1 MNLYNGDIMKVE
13 HINNDVVLTNV
24 SDFNIQQIFECGQC
38 FHFEKL
44 DNMEYVTVAF
54 GRMLRIK
61 QENNKV
67 IMFNTSEDEYNS
79 IWRSYFDMETDYG
92 KIKREL
98 ESKCDELKGAINEKS
113 GIRIL
118 RQEFTEILLSFI
130 ISQNKQIPH
139 IKQIVAAISK
149 EYGQFVGSVNGKEY
163 YSFPSLDVLANISE
177 DEFRKLKTGFRAPY
191 LCDAVRY
198 LKKWSEEESFA
209 GLTYE
214 EAKEKLLQ
222 IKGVGDKVANCVLLF
237 GLGYTSA
244 FPVDVWIKRIMEH
257 LYFKKDTPK
266 EKIVKFADERFG
278 KYGGYAQQY
287 LFYFA
292 RDGKV
297 D

>member
-1 MNLYNGDIMKVE
+1 MSLYNGDIMKVE
-13 HINNDVVLTNV
+13 HINNDVILTDV
-24 SDFNIQQIFECGQC
+24 SDFNIEQIFECGQC

-54 GRMLRIK
+54 ERLLHIK
-61 QENNKV
+61 QENDKV
-67 IMFNTSEDEYNS
+67 ILYNTTEDEYNS
-79 IWRSYFDMETDYG
+79 IWRSYFDMDTDYG
-92 KIKREL
+92 QIKRTLKNNCE
-98 ESKCDELKGAINEKS
+98 ELKDAINEKS

-149 EYGQFVGSVNGKEY
+149 EYGQLVGSINGRDY
-163 YSFPSLDVLANISE
+163 YSFPDLETLAKISE
-177 DEFRKLKTGFRAPY
+177 EEFRKLKTGFRAPY

-198 LKKWSEEESFA
+198 LNEWSEGECFT
-209 GLTYE
+209 GLTYD
-214 EAKEKLLQ
+214 EAKEKLIK

-244 FPVDVWIKRIMEH
+244 FPVDVWVKRIMEQ

-266 EKIVKFADERFG
+266 DKIVKFAEERFG

-287 LFYFA
+287 LFYFI
-292 RDGKV
+292 RDNKNI
-297 D
+297 